1 MPFFSLLTN
10 IRKIKK
16 TFKQMASSHKKF
28 GLIDFLSPKIRL
40 TKIRNLSL
48 QQLASEDGFTL
59 VELIV
64 VVMMIGILSSIA
76 IPQFMTAAD
85 KAKQKEA
92 TGIVAALVKG
102 ATAYQTEYGGLPVD
116 AEALS
121 EYAKFQKCD
130 HASAA
135 TNGGRVCKGRT
146 PAQLADTDTAFVSS
160 SGHYNIQFQTVEVTN
175 ADGDTNEQFQVL
187 ANPNGPA
194 YSANG
199 SAVTG
204 CYNPADAI
212 SEIYEFTAKAASQ
225 PDGKGPRTWRPC

>member
-1 MPFFSLLTN
+1 
-10 IRKIKK
+10 
-16 TFKQMASSHKKF
+16 MASSHTKRD
-28 GLIDFLSPKIRL
+28 LINFLSPKIRL
-40 TKIRNLSL
+40 NKVSKISL
-48 QQLASEDGFTL
+48 RHLAEEDGFTL

-76 IPQFMTAAD
+76 IPQFITAAN

-130 HASAA
+130 AGTASTA
-135 TNGGRVCKGRT
+135 GGTVCKGRT
-146 PAQLADTDTAFVSS
+146 PAQLANTDTSFISS
-160 SGHYNIQFQTVEVTN
+160 SGHYAIEFRNEPYG
-175 ADGDTNEQFQVL
+175 DGEQFQVL
-187 ANPNGPA
+187 ANPNGTA
-194 YSANG
+194 YRLNG

-212 SEIYEFTAKAASQ
+212 TEIYEFTAKAATAI
-225 PDGKGPRTWRPC
+225 DGKGIRTWRGCP